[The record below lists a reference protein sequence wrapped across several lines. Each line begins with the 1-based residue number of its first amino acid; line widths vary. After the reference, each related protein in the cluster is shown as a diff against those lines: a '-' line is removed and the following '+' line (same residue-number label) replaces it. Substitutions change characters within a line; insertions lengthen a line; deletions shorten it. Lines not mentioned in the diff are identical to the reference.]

1 MSRFRRFVPAVAA
14 VAVMAGGLSAAA
26 PVRAA
31 DALTDAQKA
40 EVRDLVRS
48 YILENPDIVMEAIG
62 ILQAREEQQAAAQQG
77 KMIAANADALF
88 KAPGD
93 PVMGNPNG
101 DVTLVE
107 FFDYQC
113 GYCKRVYEPLIQ
125 TVNADGKVRL
135 VMKELP
141 ILGPASVMAARY
153 ALAAKMQ
160 GKYQPFH
167 AGMMANKAPVTEE
180 TVKQVARE
188 AGLDMGRLE
197 TDAQS
202 DAVAEVLRD
211 TMKLASTLGIRGTP
225 AFVVGDTLIPG
236 AAPAEQIAAAI
247 ADARAA
253 AKPK

>member
-1 MSRFRRFVPAVAA
+1 MPWFRRLVPAVAA
-14 VAVMAGGLSAAA
+14 VAVMAGGLSAAVPA
-26 PVRAA
+26 RAA

-40 EVRDLVRS
+40 EVRDLVRA
-48 YILENPDIVMEAIG
+48 YILENPEIVMEAIG
-62 ILQAREEQQAAAQQG
+62 ILQAREEQQAAEQQG
-77 KMIAANADALF
+77 KMIAAHGDQLF
-88 KAPGD
+88 RSAAD
-93 PVMGNPNG
+93 PVMGNPKG

-113 GYCKRVYEPLIQ
+113 GYCKRVFEPLMD
-125 TVNADGKVRL
+125 VVEKDGNVRL

-153 ALAAKMQ
+153 AMAAKMQ
-160 GKYQPFH
+160 GKYEAFH
-167 AGMMANKAPVTEE
+167 GGMMTNKAPVTEE

-188 AGLDMGRLE
+188 AGLDMARLE
-197 TDAQS
+197 KDAQS
-202 DAVAEVLRD
+202 EAIADSLRE

-247 ADARAA
+247 ADARKA
-253 AKPK
+253 AKSK